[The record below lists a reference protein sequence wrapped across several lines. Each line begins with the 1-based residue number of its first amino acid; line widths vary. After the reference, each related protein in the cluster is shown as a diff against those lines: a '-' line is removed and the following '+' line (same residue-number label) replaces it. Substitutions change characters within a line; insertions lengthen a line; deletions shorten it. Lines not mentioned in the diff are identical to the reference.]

1 MLERQLIEYCSP
13 TLASIKTA
21 NMFTCSFENENTLW
35 ESVDDWN
42 RQLAE
47 KGIFLSVMRIRGN
60 LALIYVC
67 RFSSL
72 ARDMKQPGAAE
83 FLRQC
88 GYRETDPVHALGQ
101 LRNRLETQEDF
112 PHEIGL
118 FLGYPLGDVVG
129 FMVNG
134 GKNYKCRGLWKVY
147 TDAGSAVRIFEKYRK
162 CKDIY
167 GRLWKEG
174 RTVGQLTVAA

>member
-21 NMFTCSFENENTLW
+21 NMFTCFFEKEEMLW

-47 KGIFLSVMRIRGN
+47 KGIFLSVMRIRGTM
-60 LALIYVC
+60 ALIYVC

-101 LRNRLETQEDF
+101 LRNRLESQEEF

-118 FLGYPLGDVVG
+118 FLGYPLGDVIG
-129 FMVNG
+129 FIENSG
-134 GKNYKCRGLWKVY
+134 HNYKCSGCWKVY
-147 TDAGSAVRIFEKYRK
+147 CDECESRRLFAMYQK
-162 CKDIY
+162 CRDIY
-167 GRLWKEG
+167 TRLYEQGRS
-174 RTVGQLTVAA
+174 VFQLTVAA

>member
-21 NMFTCSFENENTLW
+21 NMFTCSFEKEEILW

-47 KGIFLSVMRIRGN
+47 KGIFLSVMRIRGTM
-60 LALIYVC
+60 ALIYVC

-83 FLRQC
+83 FLRQ
-88 GYRETDPVHALGQ
+88 
-101 LRNRLETQEDF
+101 
-112 PHEIGL
+112 
-118 FLGYPLGDVVG
+118 
-129 FMVNG
+129 
-134 GKNYKCRGLWKVY
+134 
-147 TDAGSAVRIFEKYRK
+147 
-162 CKDIY
+162 
-167 GRLWKEG
+167 
-174 RTVGQLTVAA
+174 